1 MKLVFLGSSATI
13 IYYMRFH
20 RVVRTTYDR
29 EQDTFR
35 ALFLIGPCAI
45 LALLINQEFSVIEVS
60 RQTAAR
66 SPEHAAYIV
75 DTVNAYHNIFMHSI
89 QLTTVVVVTLVT
101 GEGCWLSSQDPC
113 MCSDSVLLRRSS
125 GHFPYI

>member
-29 EQDTFR
+29 EQDTFKTW
-35 ALFLIGPCAI
+35 LLIGPCFL

-60 RQTAAR
+60 KKTKGYQGCNHI
-66 SPEHAAYIV
+66 EV
-75 DTVNAYHNIFMHSI
+75 
-89 QLTTVVVVTLVT
+89 LVFAPV
-101 GEGCWLSSQDPC
+101 LS
-113 MCSDSVLLRRSS
+113 
-125 GHFPYI
+125 

>member
-45 LALLINQEFSVIEVS
+45 LALLINQEFSVIEVRNVNQADQFFVS
-60 RQTAAR
+60 L
-66 SPEHAAYIV
+66 PE
-75 DTVNAYHNIFMHSI
+75 
-89 QLTTVVVVTLVT
+89 
-101 GEGCWLSSQDPC
+101 
-113 MCSDSVLLRRSS
+113 
-125 GHFPYI
+125 

>member
-35 ALFLIGPCAI
+35 ALFLIGPCI
-45 LALLINQEFSVIEVS
+45 VLALLINQELSIIEVILATRRYCS
-60 RQTAAR
+60 QSYAEHICTYAVQT
-66 SPEHAAYIV
+66 H
-75 DTVNAYHNIFMHSI
+75 
-89 QLTTVVVVTLVT
+89 TL
-101 GEGCWLSSQDPC
+101 L
-113 MCSDSVLLRRSS
+113 
-125 GHFPYI
+125 